1 MLQTALENACAA
13 VLKDKLLE
21 LQHEMNTQH
30 LQDTAKLREA
40 NLTLNS
46 VLEFTQSELDASR
59 SLHSNLQA
67 TMNNNTSE
75 VASKDAEICELNKK
89 LANILGH
96 HNPKQRIHH
105 VEKLK
110 EELSAAKRETQK
122 LQKEVEKYKTMSFG
136 DNNKVNRKR
145 ELSCFDK
152 ENRQM

>member
-1 MLQTALENACAA
+1 MLQAELENAFAA
-13 VLKDKLLE
+13 VLKEKLVE
-21 LQHEMNTQH
+21 LRHEMNTQH
-30 LQDTAKLREA
+30 LQETAKLRES

-46 VLEFTQSELDASR
+46 VLESTQRELDASR

-67 TMNNNTSE
+67 KMNHNTSE
-75 VASKDAEICELNKK
+75 VSSRDAEICELNKK

-110 EELSAAKRETQK
+110 EELSAAKRESQK
-122 LQKEVEKYKTMSFG
+122 LQKEVEKYKTVSLG
-136 DNNKVNRKR
+136 DNKLNRKR
-145 ELSCFDK
+145 ELSCSDK